1 MKSQELKGKLGSIS
15 IINSKETNFSFF
27 LQSINKRPKLKVEF
41 EIIINSFKKFENQKI
56 IGFLEIKN
64 IRSNSNSI
72 SITTEPIINCFVK
85 YSLQI

>member
-27 LQSINKRPKLKVEF
+27 LQPINKRPKLKAEL

-72 SITTEPIINCFVK
+72 SIITEPIINC
-85 YSLQI
+85 

>member
-1 MKSQELKGKLGSIS
+1 MKNQELKGKLGSIS

-27 LQSINKRPKLKVEF
+27 LQPINKRPKLKAEL

-72 SITTEPIINCFVK
+72 SITRTNNKLFIKN
-85 YSLQI
+85 SLQI